1 MTEEYLILKRKMIV
15 ILLGIFISFG
25 AIIIFYQYMMTKDN
39 FDKNIKS
46 LDDHI
51 HSTFDMFLKQL
62 EDDLSMKSLDITELY
77 TVKNSF
83 DKQDR
88 EELYK
93 ISKPLYDKMIS
104 QNAYIKIM
112 TFRLSDSSAFL
123 RIHKPEMFGD
133 EINIKREMIIDSNR
147 LQKAH
152 HGFEVGKLAMSYRI
166 VTPISYN
173 GKHIGVLEIGIDP
186 KYLIDKLKKLFKIKG
201 AFLVK
206 KSDLLYISDD
216 MRKHSIGDFI
226 LVSGDDLFKMNIK
239 DIDFSRRDNNII
251 EYKDKRYL
259 LDYDIK
265 IKNHKK
271 EMSAKILFTF
281 DIDNHLNQ
289 LNQLVKDNIINM
301 SILFILLMVLINYLI
316 NHFSLLTNNLNI
328 KLSKK
333 SKELEL
339 LNLSLRENIENE
351 VEKNRKK
358 DQQLIEQSRLAQ
370 MGEMLSMIAHQWRQ
384 PLTAISATSASI
396 EMRALLG
403 KTDNNT
409 ILKQAKNIS
418 KYSQHLSQTINDFKD
433 FFKHEKEL
441 SYTSY
446 DDIISEVL
454 NIVQISIESK
464 GISITQNIT
473 TDKKVKTYHNEVKQ
487 VLLNLVKNAED
498 ILLEQDIENPYIDIS
513 TFYDNGYLTLQVKDN
528 AGGIPQNIVHKIFNP
543 YFSTKKEKNG
553 TGLGLYMSKT
563 IIEDHCKGNLSAS
576 NDKDGAVFTIKL
588 NKNVFEDEI

>member
-133 EINIKREMIIDSNR
+133 EIYITGEFYIYSNR

-186 KYLIDKLKKLFKIKG
+186 PYTINILTKYL
-201 AFLVK
+201 
-206 KSDLLYISDD
+206 
-216 MRKHSIGDFI
+216 
-226 LVSGDDLFKMNIK
+226 
-239 DIDFSRRDNNII
+239 
-251 EYKDKRYL
+251 
-259 LDYDIK
+259 
-265 IKNHKK
+265 
-271 EMSAKILFTF
+271 
-281 DIDNHLNQ
+281 
-289 LNQLVKDNIINM
+289 
-301 SILFILLMVLINYLI
+301 
-316 NHFSLLTNNLNI
+316 
-328 KLSKK
+328 
-333 SKELEL
+333 
-339 LNLSLRENIENE
+339 
-351 VEKNRKK
+351 
-358 DQQLIEQSRLAQ
+358 
-370 MGEMLSMIAHQWRQ
+370 
-384 PLTAISATSASI
+384 
-396 EMRALLG
+396 
-403 KTDNNT
+403 
-409 ILKQAKNIS
+409 
-418 KYSQHLSQTINDFKD
+418 
-433 FFKHEKEL
+433 
-441 SYTSY
+441 
-446 DDIISEVL
+446 
-454 NIVQISIESK
+454 
-464 GISITQNIT
+464 
-473 TDKKVKTYHNEVKQ
+473 
-487 VLLNLVKNAED
+487 
-498 ILLEQDIENPYIDIS
+498 
-513 TFYDNGYLTLQVKDN
+513 
-528 AGGIPQNIVHKIFNP
+528 
-543 YFSTKKEKNG
+543 
-553 TGLGLYMSKT
+553 
-563 IIEDHCKGNLSAS
+563 
-576 NDKDGAVFTIKL
+576 
-588 NKNVFEDEI
+588 

>member
-1 MTEEYLILKRKMIV
+1 M
-15 ILLGIFISFG
+15 
-25 AIIIFYQYMMTKDN
+25 
-39 FDKNIKS
+39 
-46 LDDHI
+46 
-51 HSTFDMFLKQL
+51 
-62 EDDLSMKSLDITELY
+62 
-77 TVKNSF
+77 
-83 DKQDR
+83 
-88 EELYK
+88 
-93 ISKPLYDKMIS
+93 
-104 QNAYIKIM
+104 
-112 TFRLSDSSAFL
+112 
-123 RIHKPEMFGD
+123 
-133 EINIKREMIIDSNR
+133 
-147 LQKAH
+147 
-152 HGFEVGKLAMSYRI
+152 
-166 VTPISYN
+166 
-173 GKHIGVLEIGIDP
+173 
-186 KYLIDKLKKLFKIKG
+186 
-201 AFLVK
+201 VK

-396 EMRALLG
+396 EMKALLG

-588 NKNVFEDEI
+588 NENVFEDEI